1 MTRFP
6 RLLSLAAGALVLLAL
21 VPSGQAQDLRIGY
34 VDTDQIVV
42 RMPAFADV
50 QGQLQQ
56 QQQAVGQRVRFVQD
70 SLRQVLQTRVEEYQ
84 TFDQSAVATDEAR
97 RTRQQEIL
105 QLQGGI
111 EQAEVEGLQY
121 LSYVEARL
129 LQPVLTEIDN
139 AIRAEAEAN
148 GYDLVLPTVA
158 NNAPVFLYSSDRVPD
173 LTVPIM
179 ERLGIDPNSPPLG
192 QLDAEGPPPQA
203 PSQVGTGQ

>member
-1 MTRFP
+1 MTRFS
-6 RLLSLAAGALVLLAL
+6 RLFSFAAGALTLLAL

-42 RMPAFADV
+42 RMPAFAGV

-70 SLRQVLQTRVEEYQ
+70 SLRQVLQTRVQEYQ
-84 TFDQSAVATDEAR
+84 TFDQSALATDEAR
-97 RTRQQEIL
+97 RTRQQEII

-129 LQPVLTEIDN
+129 LQPVLTEIQS
-139 AIRAEAEAN
+139 AINAEAEEN

-158 NNAPVFLYSSDRVPD
+158 NNAPVILYNSDRVPD
-173 LTVPIM
+173 LTVAIM
-179 ERLGIDPNSPPLG
+179 ERLGVDPNSAPLG
-192 QLDAEGPPPQA
+192 QLDSQGPQA
-203 PSQVGTGQ
+203 PSQVGAGQ